1 MPGTISTNVSTAAN
15 EQAVTLLTYQQLDIL
30 HCLRGFCAFYVV
42 VHHAKFVLW
51 CGGREY
57 LSTFPRAT
65 WNAGQYLIFALDM
78 FNSAAYEM
86 VIFFFVL
93 SGFFIRFA
101 QLRKHRTPIAF
112 YLNRIVR
119 IYPPY
124 LFSALL
130 GVAVVFALAYFVPQ
144 MFTHAN
150 QRELNS
156 SLLLARDTLRQ
167 VDLVGVIRTLLFMP
181 LKGHVYMG
189 YNEVYWSLLPEAMFY
204 LLVPLAVWRVKAYYI
219 GSLVLYLVGVG
230 TLLLHYPPNL
240 FTGFFFTY
248 NIYFALGMALHDA
261 VVRTEWLTWFRQ
273 VPGWLL
279 AIVMLGLSTVM
290 LGLSIPK
297 LHDLSG
303 PVSAVLAVLAV
314 SALLAGRVSPRNWLL
329 RIFHPIGI
337 FSFSL
342 YLYHFPLLLLCGGIL
357 VALTGDLVFYARYY
371 WLAIPVV
378 TLACYALYW
387 CTERVSINFFRKV

>member
-1 MPGTISTNVSTAAN
+1 MPATISTNVSTATDA
-15 EQAVTLLTYQQLDIL
+15 QPVRLLTYQELDIL

-42 VHHAKFVLW
+42 VYHAKFILW
-51 CGGREY
+51 AGGREY
-57 LSTFPRAT
+57 LNVFPRAS
-65 WNAGQYLIFALDM
+65 WNIGQYLAFALDM
-78 FNSAAYEM
+78 LSSAGYEM

-93 SGFFIRFA
+93 SGFFIRYA
-101 QLRKHRTPIAF
+101 QLRKHRAPLAF

-124 LFSALL
+124 LFSVLL
-130 GVAVVFALAYFVPQ
+130 AVGVLAGLAHFVPQ
-144 MFTHAN
+144 MLTIAN
-150 QRELNS
+150 SRELNS
-156 SLLLARDTLRQ
+156 ALLEAWNALRHL
-167 VDLVGVIRTLLFMP
+167 DLVGAGRVLLFMP
-181 LKGHVYMG
+181 VQGHIFLG

-204 LLVPLAVWRVKAYYI
+204 ALVPLAFWRIRAYYVV
-219 GSLVLYLVGVG
+219 SLLLYLLGAVAI
-230 TLLLHYPPNL
+230 TQNYPLND
-240 FTGFFFTY
+240 FTGFFASY
-248 NIYFALGMALHDA
+248 NAYFALGAALHDV
-261 VVRTEWLTWFRQ
+261 VVRTKWLERFRR

-279 AIVMLGLSTVM
+279 WSSMLGLFA
-290 LGLSIPK
+290 GLIGLAILK
-297 LHDLSG
+297 MRILSG
-303 PVSAVLAVLAV
+303 VDASLLAVLAV

-342 YLYHFPLLLLCGGIL
+342 YLYHFPLLLLCGGLL
-357 VALTGDLVFYARYY
+357 VALTGDLVFYTRYY